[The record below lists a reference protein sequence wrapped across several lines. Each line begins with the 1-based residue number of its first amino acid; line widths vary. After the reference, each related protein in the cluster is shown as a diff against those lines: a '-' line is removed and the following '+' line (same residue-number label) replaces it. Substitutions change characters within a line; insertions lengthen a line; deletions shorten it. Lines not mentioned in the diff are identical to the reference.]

1 MKYQV
6 IPNAYELTYKVKV
19 RWEPQ
24 IVNDF
29 QIKST
34 RLELVWLINQNNSF
48 WAKRRKLPRRAL
60 WKPSGNNQL
69 TLYWQE
75 KR

>member
-1 MKYQV
+1 MKHQV

-24 IVNDF
+24 MLNDF

-34 RLELVWLINQNNSF
+34 SLELIWLINQNNSF
-48 WAKRRKLPRRAL
+48 WTKGRKLPGRVIWR
-60 WKPSGNNQL
+60 PSGNNQL
-69 TLYWQE
+69 TLYW
-75 KR
+75 